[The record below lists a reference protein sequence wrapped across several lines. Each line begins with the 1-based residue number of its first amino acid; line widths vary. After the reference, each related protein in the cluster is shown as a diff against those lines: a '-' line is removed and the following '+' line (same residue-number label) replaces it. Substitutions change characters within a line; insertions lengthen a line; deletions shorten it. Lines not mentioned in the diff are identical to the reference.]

1 MAFLDRELHLHE
13 PTPRTTIQRL
23 YTEMRSKTT
32 RYFTRKNNSNNKDL
46 CINQNGILNKCYVIR
61 RKAGKRKQNEKQET
75 KSELADVTPDTSIVT
90 LEDRDRPGK
99 SKARVTSTRSEE
111 THFKSDKVN
120 RWTGRRWR
128 RPSTQTLTS
137 EGRSGYVNGQSG
149 LQDRKSPEAE
159 GGMTRK
165 KRVGPK

>member
-1 MAFLDRELHLHE
+1 MSS
-13 PTPRTTIQRL
+13 I
-23 YTEMRSKTT
+23 YTNRHPGRPFRGYTLRCAQKQQDILPEKIIVIIKTCT
-32 RYFTRKNNSNNKDL
+32 
-46 CINQNGILNKCYVIR
+46 NQNGILNKCYVIR

-75 KSELADVTPDTSIVT
+75 KSELADVSPDTSIVT